1 MPLRVLVPTLS
12 SVPYSKASSGS
23 GGESASSG
31 QWPSALS
38 KFVLIQYSNNN
49 KVSRQNQAALQSSV
63 FAGQASVC
71 NRHTNIVPPSSG
83 QFSVLFNHRLLL
95 LNYILNLF
103 SCR

>member
-1 MPLRVLVPTLS
+1 
-12 SVPYSKASSGS
+12 VPYSKASSGS

-63 FAGQASVC
+63 FAG
-71 NRHTNIVPPSSG
+71 RHRSATDTPTSSRHH
-83 QFSVLFNHRLLL
+83 QVNYLFFLITD
-95 LNYILNLF
+95 YF
-103 SCR
+103 F

>member
-12 SVPYSKASSGS
+12 SVPHSKASSGS

-38 KFVLIQYSNNN
+38 KLVLIQYSNN

-63 FAGQASVC
+63 FAG
-71 NRHTNIVPPSSG
+71 RHRSATDTQTSSRHH
-83 QFSVLFNHRLLL
+83 QVNYLFFLITD
-95 LNYILNLF
+95 YF
-103 SCR
+103 F